1 MTRTTWGVLVL
12 LLGSS
17 GCISFYPEP
26 APEPDKKRETRVPA
40 PSPTSWAPRD
50 GEKSV
55 GQLPSRYRTDDVART
70 AVPPPPA
77 PVSTT
82 SGLMTTPAASTTSVA
97 RTSPPAAMP
106 TVTTAGKVSNL
117 PPAPVPATT
126 AGLASATR
134 PEPAGERQ
142 VSYVTSEP
150 VREPTIVTPKPEPK
164 PEAKG
169 GLTVTAPTKADLTSG
184 KAVTADHTKGG
195 KGAPPLMRM
204 VNSKR
209 ITLNFEVKD
218 VGPSGLSGVEL
229 WYTQDCKDWKKNNA
243 PPQAHSYVIE
253 VDEEGMYGFTL
264 LAKSGLGLGKEPPAP
279 GDLPQVW
286 VMVDLSKPVVSLG
299 EITPNLNGKT
309 GSVAIRWKAV
319 DKNLGSTPVGL
330 YYSEKEAGPWQPIAT
345 NLENTGRYVWQVPAS
360 APASFFL
367 RVEATDLAGNMGRA
381 QTAKPVLLDTSRPT
395 VSILDVESAAVK

>member
-1 MTRTTWGVLVL
+1 MKRTTWGVLVL
-12 LLGSS
+12 LLGPS

-26 APEPDKKRETRVPA
+26 APEPEKKREVRVPA
-40 PSPTSWAPRD
+40 PSPTTWAARD
-50 GEKSV
+50 GERTDR
-55 GQLPSRYRTDDVART
+55 QLPSRFRGDDSART
-70 AVPPPPA
+70 ALPPA
-77 PVSTT
+77 PVPVTGST
-82 SGLMTTPAASTTSVA
+82 AST
-97 RTSPPAAMP
+97 PAAMP
-106 TVTTAGKVSNL
+106 AVTTAGKVPSV
-117 PPAPVPATT
+117 PPAPLTT
-126 AGLASATR
+126 ASLASATH
-134 PEPAGERQ
+134 PEPAAERQ
-142 VSYVTSEP
+142 VSYVTTEP
-150 VREPTIVTPKPEPK
+150 VREPTLATPKPEGKAPPK
-164 PEAKG
+164 G
-169 GLTVTAPTKADLTSG
+169 VTVTAPTKADLAAG

-209 ITLNFEVKD
+209 ITLNFKVDD

-229 WYTQDCKDWKKNNA
+229 WYTQDCKDWKKHDA

-286 VMVDLSKPVVSLG
+286 VMVDLSKPVVTLG
-299 EITPNLNGKT
+299 EITPNVNGKT
-309 GSVAIRWKAV
+309 GSVAIRWKAT

-330 YYSEKEAGPWQPIAT
+330 YYAEKESGPWLPIAT
-345 NLENTGRYVWQVPAS
+345 NLENSGRYVWQVPAS

-367 RVEATDLAGNMGRA
+367 RVDATDLAGNMGRA

-395 VSILDVESAAVK
+395 VSILDVESAVK

>member
-12 LLGSS
+12 LLGTS
-17 GCISFYPEP
+17 GCISIYPEP
-26 APEPDKKRETRVPA
+26 VPEPEKKREAWVPP
-40 PSPTSWAPRD
+40 PSQPTWAARD
-50 GEKSV
+50 GERSDK
-55 GQLPSRYRTDDVART
+55 QLPSRFKGDDVART
-70 AVPPPPA
+70 VVPPPPA
-77 PVSTT
+77 PVAPAATSPTAVAWTNTPASMPAVTT
-82 SGLMTTPAASTTSVA
+82 SG
-97 RTSPPAAMP
+97 
-106 TVTTAGKVSNL
+106 KVPSL
-117 PPAPVPATT
+117 PPAPTPVTT
-126 AGLASATR
+126 AGLASAAG
-134 PEPAGERQ
+134 PDPAAERQ

-150 VREPTIVTPKPEPK
+150 VREPALVPTKPETKAPAKGVAVTP
-164 PEAKG
+164 
-169 GLTVTAPTKADLTSG
+169 PTKADLAAG
-184 KAVTADHTKGG
+184 KAVTADQTKGG

-209 ITLNFEVKD
+209 ITLNFKVDD

-229 WYTQDCKDWKKNNA
+229 WYTQDCKDWKKHDA

-299 EITPNLNGKT
+299 EITPNVNGKT

-330 YYSEKEAGPWQPIAT
+330 SYAEKDSGPWRPIAT

-360 APASFFL
+360 APASFYL
-367 RVEATDLAGNMGRA
+367 RVDATDLAGNLGRA
-381 QTAKPVLLDTSRPT
+381 QTAKAVLLDTSRPT